1 MLVYQRVYILLIL
14 IKRKNSSRLCDRNW
28 PHYSVIVFWHCSI
41 HADIESYYVCI
52 LSAVLQANCWR
63 KTQVKALQLGC
74 CALTNLRR
82 ICFAFFLHSEVW
94 TFEAFK
100 QISPFIYCVD
110 LYHLMTP
117 NDATKSISFKTT
129 KAVIEIRY
137 WRGYGV
143 RVVSGLPVR
152 LDHRH
157 WSLGTY
163 LTTWPVSHPILRDYD
178 KYQVAFMT
186 SVAILE
192 LRDALKN
199 PNFTPQI
206 LWNPRPKKTPKNHRR
221 VESEYVVSARHGGSR
236 HSFIPSIRRF
246 FSPI

>member
-1 MLVYQRVYILLIL
+1 M
-14 IKRKNSSRLCDRNW
+14 
-28 PHYSVIVFWHCSI
+28 IVFWHYFI

-52 LSAVLQANCWR
+52 WSAVLQANCWR
-63 KTQVKALQLGC
+63 KTQVNALQLGR
-74 CALTNLRR
+74 CAMTNVRR

-100 QISPFIYCVD
+100 QISPFIYCMD

-143 RVVSGLPVR
+143 RVVSVLPVR
-152 LDHRH
+152 LDYRH
-157 WSLGTY
+157 WRLGTY

-206 LWNPRPKKTPKNHRR
+206 LGNPVPKTPKNHRT
-221 VESEYVVSARHGGSR
+221 VESECSLGPAWRIA
-236 HSFIPSIRRF
+236 HSFHHQRI